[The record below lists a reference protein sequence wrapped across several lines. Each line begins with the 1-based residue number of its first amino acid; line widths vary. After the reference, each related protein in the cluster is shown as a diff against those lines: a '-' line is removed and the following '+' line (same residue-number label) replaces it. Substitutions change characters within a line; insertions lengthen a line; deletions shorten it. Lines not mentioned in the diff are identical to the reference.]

1 MAKIH
6 SPTVISKRWGGNDCG
21 RYERD
26 ELHRAIRAISDE
38 LWNSLE
44 GWGFMNYVLGT
55 MLYRY
60 KLGNYINRGRDC
72 GPERSVADGD

>member
-1 MAKIH
+1 MARIH

-44 GWGFMNYVLGT
+44 G
-55 MLYRY
+55 
-60 KLGNYINRGRDC
+60 
-72 GPERSVADGD
+72 